1 MTKPKCR
8 EKSQNRFL
16 KTGSVTNV
24 RMRTHPVSC
33 FAIEVEK
40 NKSKN
45 KLQGFVLGLRLPV
58 IVIIVKVLVC
68 VSVVKAIDSHLNELL
83 CGKVV

>member
-1 MTKPKCR
+1 MP
-8 EKSQNRFL
+8 
-16 KTGSVTNV
+16 
-24 RMRTHPVSC
+24 C

-58 IVIIVKVLVC
+58 IVIIVKGLVC
-68 VSVVKAIDSHLNELL
+68 VAVVKAIVSHLMNFFVEKWCNSIFLEDWRHNF
-83 CGKVV
+83 CKI